1 MKELFKK
8 WLKEFMLS
16 IVGGIVFLMVVYYT
30 MFIVYLFGGWYA

>member
-16 IVGGIVFLMVVYYT
+16 MLGGIVFLMVVYYT
-30 MFIVYLFGGWYA
+30 MFIVSLFGG

>member
-1 MKELFKK
+1 MRELFKK

-30 MFIVYLFGGWYA
+30 MFIVYLFGG